1 MPLTGA
7 KARSQSAHKRT
18 VSRNFSNDSGIGACS
33 QTHFG
38 AFQNSTDASGDLPAS
53 LTSAG
58 PRTSRESCQNA
69 PPPLSF
75 EHVIEDVHSPLLHR
89 GHHSS
94 GPVELGQASNAE
106 QPRGKVRVESW
117 LKEQQ
122 RINNSIDDSVR
133 DRIAKAAG
141 TPCNPYLAYP
151 GLSKCTVWQDKED
164 EDEEDILGS
173 FVIVEE
179 EEPEDEHLGN
189 HDSPNNLEPA
199 ANKFLTTSATS
210 YASSVRPPSLR
221 PSRPASILSVSPWR
235 NLPFTKTLPVHR
247 SSSAPGEPVDLSS
260 PPATLK
266 IGSNRR
272 RSPIPE
278 DFLNTGASA
287 NSRPGKTAQN
297 KSSNSTLKAPSTPRS
312 SVRKRLGNLMR
323 PGTSPTANLASPE
336 SKGTSGS
343 PRPSTSAS
351 TKTATT
357 STAVENEICSAHGS
371 SPKRFL
377 PKFNI
382 NLNLSKPARQ
392 PAESIRLD
400 SPTRS
405 SFSATL
411 HHDEPVEPTPHP
423 EESLSQSDLPF
434 VPTLSKRRSQQNI
447 FHDRRRNASSSA
459 LSTLSIGSIG
469 TLASNINGRAGSVFS
484 GSSTAKKKRLV
495 VSGIAPD
502 DTAAMDGLRRWC
514 ERFGELRQ
522 ITRMPNG
529 DLHIDFKRADVADTV
544 CRISARVHI
553 ADVGSVNVSWT
564 SGRRH

>member
-7 KARSQSAHKRT
+7 KVRSQSAQKRT
-18 VSRNFSNDSGIGACS
+18 ILRQFSNDSGIGAYS
-33 QTHFG
+33 QTLFG
-38 AFQNSTDASGDLPAS
+38 AFQNSLTDASGDLLAS

-69 PPPLSF
+69 LSF
-75 EHVIEDVHSPLLHR
+75 EHVINEVVNPPLLHR
-89 GHHSS
+89 GYHSS
-94 GPVELGQASNAE
+94 GPVELGQASNTE

-122 RINNSIDDSVR
+122 RINNSIDDSAR

-151 GLSKCTVWQDKED
+151 GLSKCTVWQDEGD
-164 EDEEDILGS
+164 DDILGS

-179 EEPEDEHLGN
+179 DEPDNEHLGN
-189 HDSPNNLEPA
+189 HDSPNNLKHT

-210 YASSVRPPSLR
+210 YASSARPPSLR

-235 NLPFTKTLPVHR
+235 NLPFTKTLPVRR
-247 SSSAPGEPVDLSS
+247 SSSAPGEPVDLSTPTAS
-260 PPATLK
+260 LK

-278 DFLNTGASA
+278 DFLNTDASA

-323 PGTSPTANLASPE
+323 PGTSPTVNLASPE
-336 SKGTSGS
+336 SKRTSGS

-357 STAVENEICSAHGS
+357 STAVENELCSAHGG

-377 PKFNI
+377 PKF

-392 PAESIRLD
+392 PAESVRLD

-411 HHDEPVEPTPHP
+411 HHDEPVELNPHP
-423 EESLSQSDLPF
+423 EESLSQPDLPF
-434 VPTLSKRRSQQNI
+434 APTLSKRRSQQNI
-447 FHDRRRNASSSA
+447 FHDRRHNASSSA

-469 TLASNINGRAGSVFS
+469 TLASNINGRASSVFS

-502 DTAAMDGLRRWC
+502 DAAAMQGLRRWC

>member
-1 MPLTGA
+1 MPLTGV

-18 VSRNFSNDSGIGACS
+18 ISRNLSNDSGIGACS
-33 QTHFG
+33 QTRFG

-69 PPPLSF
+69 PPHPPLSF
-75 EHVIEDVHSPLLHR
+75 EHVIDDIVHPPALQR
-89 GHHSS
+89 GYHSS

-122 RINNSIDDSVR
+122 RINNSIDDSAR

-151 GLSKCTVWQDKED
+151 GLSKGTVWQDE
-164 EDEEDILGS
+164 EEEEDILGS

-189 HDSPNNLEPA
+189 HDSPINLEHA
-199 ANKFLTTSATS
+199 ANKFMTTSATS
-210 YASSVRPPSLR
+210 YASSARPPSLR

-235 NLPFTKTLPVHR
+235 NLPFTKTLPVRR
-247 SSSAPGEPVDLSS
+247 SSSAPGEPVDLST

-278 DFLNTGASA
+278 DFLNTGVSA
-287 NSRPGKTAQN
+287 NSGPGKTAQN

-323 PGTSPTANLASPE
+323 PSSSPNVNLDSSE
-336 SKGTSGS
+336 SKRTSGS

-357 STAVENEICSAHGS
+357 STAVENELCSARGG

-377 PKFNI
+377 PKF

-392 PAESIRLD
+392 PAESVRLD

-423 EESLSQSDLPF
+423 EESLSQLDNPF
-434 VPTLSKRRSQQNI
+434 TPTLSKRRSQQNL

-502 DTAAMDGLRRWC
+502 DAAAMDGLRRWC

-522 ITRMPNG
+522 MTRMPNG

>member
-7 KARSQSAHKRT
+7 KARSQCAQRRT
-18 VSRNFSNDSGIGACS
+18 ISRNFSNDSGI
-33 QTHFG
+33 
-38 AFQNSTDASGDLPAS
+38 AS

-69 PPPLSF
+69 PPSLSF
-75 EHVIEDVHSPLLHR
+75 EHVIDDVVNPTLLHR
-89 GHHSS
+89 GYHSS
-94 GPVELGQASNAE
+94 EPVELGQASNAE

-122 RINNSIDDSVR
+122 RINNSIDDSTR
-133 DRIAKAAG
+133 ERIAKAAG

-151 GLSKCTVWQDKED
+151 GLSKCTVWQDEED
-164 EDEEDILGS
+164 DDILGS

-179 EEPEDEHLGN
+179 DEPEEYLGN
-189 HDSPNNLEPA
+189 HDSPNNFLEHT

-210 YASSVRPPSLR
+210 YASSARPPSLR

-235 NLPFTKTLPVHR
+235 NLPFTKTLPVRR
-247 SSSAPGEPVDLSS
+247 SSSAPGEPVDLSTPVGS
-260 PPATLK
+260 LK

-278 DFLNTGASA
+278 DFLNTGTSAS
-287 NSRPGKTAQN
+287 SRPGKTAQN

-323 PGTSPTANLASPE
+323 PGTSPTVNLASPE
-336 SKGTSGS
+336 SKRTSGS

-357 STAVENEICSAHGS
+357 STAVENEFCSAHGG
-371 SPKRFL
+371 SPKRYL
-377 PKFNI
+377 PKF

-392 PAESIRLD
+392 PAESVRLD

-411 HHDEPVEPTPHP
+411 HHDEPVEPNPHP
-423 EESLSQSDLPF
+423 EELLSQPDLPF
-434 VPTLSKRRSQQNI
+434 APTLSKRRSQQNI

-469 TLASNINGRAGSVFS
+469 TLASNINGRASSVFS
-484 GSSTAKKKRLV
+484 GSASAKKKRLV

-502 DTAAMDGLRRWC
+502 DAAALQGLRRWC